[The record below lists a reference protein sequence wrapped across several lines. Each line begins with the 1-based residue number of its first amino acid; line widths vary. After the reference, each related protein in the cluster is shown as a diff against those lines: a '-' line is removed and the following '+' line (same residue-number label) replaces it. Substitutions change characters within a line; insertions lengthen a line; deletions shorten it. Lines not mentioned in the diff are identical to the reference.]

1 MEIERNHTD
10 VPHASQAEWIGT
22 VRGIIENNG
31 NDVGDGC
38 GVFCHPALLCDHIR
52 CADKHEEI

>member
-10 VPHASQAEWIGT
+10 APHASQAEWIGT
-22 VRGIIENNG
+22 VRGIMENNG
-31 NDVGDGC
+31 NDVGDSG
-38 GVFCHPALLCDHIR
+38 GVFRLPAWLCDRIR